1 MQITTVSS
9 ERHGNKAWQKPM
21 NYSFAAQMAWLPLT
35 AAEMP
40 KAALAAPI
48 GFMQTERGFMPIL
61 LMGLEPKKNL
71 FVTHNGQWLCDYY
84 PISLRHYPF
93 QLGISNDEQALL
105 CVDEASGLLS
115 EVPTDGTLTQ
125 GEPLFNA
132 QGQPTPALQAILD
145 ELMVHEDNRLKTLAS
160 CAIIND
166 HELFEPWPITTR
178 KEDTVQRLEGVYR
191 INERRLKG
199 LKAHALEALNAVDA
213 LALAY
218 CQLIST
224 QKLDTL
230 IVLVNAHAVV
240 DKRTAQ
246 DSESEEF
253 FLVNS

>member
-1 MQITTVSS
+1 MKITTVSS
-9 ERHGNKAWQKPM
+9 ERHSNTVWQKPKD
-21 NYSFAAQMAWLPLT
+21 YSFAAQMAWLPLT

-61 LMGLEPKKNL
+61 LMGLEPNKNL

-84 PISLRHYPF
+84 PIALRHYPF
-93 QLGISNDEQALL
+93 QVRNSNDGQALL
-105 CVDEASGLLS
+105 CVDEGSGLLH
-115 EVPTDGTLTQ
+115 EVSADGTANQ

-132 QGQPTPALQAILD
+132 QGQPTQALQVILD
-145 ELMVHEDNRLKTLAS
+145 ELMVYEDNRIKTLAS
-160 CAIIND
+160 CEVIND

-178 KEDTVQRLEGVYR
+178 KEDTVQRLDGVYR

-240 DKRTAQ
+240 EKRADQ
-246 DSESEEF
+246 DPESEEF
-253 FLVNS
+253 FLINS